1 MDGGFPETKELKR
14 RVRDV
19 IDPGRNLGHNDR
31 QHGAAKQV
39 TTAAAAVPAATTQV
53 VASSD
58 EAAAE
63 KNKNVEIA
71 SSGTDAVE
79 IGSTSCAPNSKE
91 GCQDCE

>member
-1 MDGGFPETKELKR
+1 VDGGFPETKELKR

-31 QHGAAKQV
+31 QHGAPKQV
-39 TTAAAAVPAATTQV
+39 ATTAAAAAAATSQV

-63 KNKNVEIA
+63 KKKNVEIG
-71 SSGTDAVE
+71 SPETDAV
-79 IGSTSCAPNSKE
+79 GSTSCAPNSKE